1 MILECGKLHLAI
13 AEVTV
18 VIAVGEPCC
27 EFSQVALSD
36 RLTTQGTERLW
47 PGSPAVDQDEFHVP
61 PPNEKQI
68 SRHVACTSAWV
79 RQNFS
84 AVNPADSSR
93 SAVLSQTKG
102 LPSTIEIAGL
112 FGILNLQHRN
122 QA

>member
-61 PPNEKQI
+61 PPDEKQI
-68 SRHVACTSAWV
+68 SRHLACTTALP

-84 AVNPADSSR
+84 APNPAHSR
-93 SAVLSQTKG
+93 RSPP
-102 LPSTIEIAGL
+102 LP
-112 FGILNLQHRN
+112 
-122 QA
+122 QAQRLA